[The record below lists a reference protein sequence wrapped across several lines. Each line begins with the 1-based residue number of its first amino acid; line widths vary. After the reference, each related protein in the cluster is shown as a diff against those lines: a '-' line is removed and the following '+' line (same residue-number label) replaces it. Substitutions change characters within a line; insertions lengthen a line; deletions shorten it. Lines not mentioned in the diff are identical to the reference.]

1 MTTTAENAPR
11 PPAAA
16 PCTAP
21 VSIRRTAPNDP
32 VTNDFARRALR
43 DLLDRDLPHRRGRAA
58 SGYGLP
64 EQALD

>member
-1 MTTTAENAPR
+1 
-11 PPAAA
+11 
-16 PCTAP
+16 